1 VDYLIDEEEVAL
13 VRVSEIT
20 NELKSG
26 LEQHIRRVYPVIQG
40 PQRWG
45 NLLEKRTS
53 YFENIFPLVKEPLI
67 EAIPK
72 YKPGQNSKPK
82 ELKDI
87 PGLTTNES
95 ERLEAL
101 GELLTLA
108 KVDYDLYGHQKE
120 SIVGHLKGHD
130 VVVATGTGS
139 GKTESFLYPMLSHL
153 NDEGRRCKVKGEVSE
168 RAVKCLI
175 LYPMNAL
182 VADQMARL
190 RDLMGN
196 PKIATKLM
204 RNGYGRFPQF
214 GMYTGRTEYHGWYA
228 EPYTVEKNG
237 VETTEWDVSKKLDRT
252 KNYISQFEQ
261 IKKRPEA
268 WKQLMNRNKIPSIGG
283 RPEIAPDDD
292 ELALTFDE
300 LSPVAQKDTLELHE
314 SYYNMTKAELKQK
327 RFYIDHEEDQFK
339 RFKRRDQL
347 NATHLSCIGDRLD
360 RELVARHQMHLGG
373 VRQYLKYKH
382 AEHCPDDATA
392 ETLIEGYG
400 VGIPDTMV
408 TNYSMLEYML
418 MRPLEHTFWDSTGRW
433 LRQCKRES
441 TDPER
446 RRLLLVVDEAHLYQ
460 GAMGTE
466 FSLLLNRLLSV
477 LGVPRHRLQFIITSA
492 SLGSDQ
498 ELKREYVSKLLS
510 LQDDH
515 ERRDNMV
522 LPTSKL
528 ADVETLAGEEA
539 LIQQEEVNVLV
550 RAAQRIIQGERRA
563 LVEQETL
570 ENLLSREVVRQAQ
583 QNYIDNGGDE
593 EDHSM
598 MHKHVVFQCLSQYPP
613 AVRLRRILLRPDT
626 VNDDLGNTIRE
637 WYKEREVDLAGQELG
652 RLPRRH
658 DLLVDLMIAET
669 VEDKV
674 AKLALDVLLDIIAAG
689 VCYHPTKFMRDPFMP
704 LRMHLMLRG
713 DNITRICAG
722 CGTMVAEGIFTCS
735 SGHCG
740 GRTYDLFFDRNCGG
754 TYLLVWYEYTG
765 AYSFSAASESLNSP
779 DYTQIRLKHAHQRR
793 NFNDRTRKDELIGLL
808 TRVVDDN
815 DDDFTHYL
823 GLKGGTVLGKGT
835 VVAKRDEDE
844 WIKIKVTQHTKNGQ
858 PHPSKLKSWELSNGR
873 IDPRQCM
880 YCTRD
885 YTRKMSP
892 QFSNTQTRGDEFFLQ
907 SISLGTSLLDPNDSH
922 HSHKGRKMML
932 FSDGRQRAAKM
943 ALKIK
948 NDSAIDEGR
957 TMFVALQRQSWFQAL
972 PEKER
977 AINNIYGYFCLFA
990 ASMRLNPLS
999 DTAQMPERS
1008 RMLGHSALVSAFLAH
1023 TFPTE
1028 ETEIILENLVAR
1040 STTSSDII
1048 VEDYLMLHTKKT
1060 MERDSFKNIQTLRD
1074 QIEDEDEEG
1083 KKKVEDLRKA
1093 MDKHVESTLQAKKG
1107 NLKECVLHFY
1117 DELKLPEEFSAW
1129 GDELTNK
1136 LTFFEEMT
1144 GRQWNWDATII
1155 AFDNLSTIVQDELLM
1170 KTFATKRMI
1179 LDDHEEGHLHLSE
1192 ALAKSLLQRLKNGN
1206 ITSED
1211 MASAMHQ
1218 WRKTV
1223 RRSDTYSEPPRQFG
1237 ALLIRWISHEL
1248 FGTHTLG
1255 LGSFRLLMSE
1265 DEEKMLGDLSK
1276 IVATHLPLMF
1286 MDIGSV
1292 SNKDPPGSTER
1303 AFLSLNGGHSPRLLT
1318 TSTHYDSYD
1327 DIMHRQKPYTDLR
1340 TLVINLSQSFADLTG
1355 GNPSAGAI
1363 RRILEVWIE
1372 HLQASQLWPL
1382 FTFPKEDADEIYL
1395 NPARIVFVPAPED
1408 LLLCTSCFTPRYHNL
1423 DVGCI
1428 ADGCSERTTFTIQ
1441 EEGGRKYHEERLAVW
1456 SQRVE
1461 KLAQPNAVPMIYRAE
1476 EHTAQISEK
1485 LGRDDLFSNTELYE
1499 LMFQDVPMESHAI
1512 GTDSDIEQPPID
1524 ILSCTTTMEV
1534 GIDIGDLTAVALRTV
1549 PPHAANYQQRVGRA
1563 GRGASEVS
1571 MAITWVDNSS
1581 YAQTYFLQPERLLKH
1596 PDEPPKIY
1604 LDNQKI
1610 KQRHFNALS
1619 IQKFFKR
1626 LPFSTESLTFDHM
1639 EGGGRNLLESLGSY
1653 DAFLEN
1659 RNPHYSA
1666 TRFISWLDD
1675 LIAQGN
1681 EESRSQLKA
1690 MMEASTV
1697 STEALALQYARS
1709 LKTRVKRWVDMRRP
1723 EEGGENFGE

>member
-1 VDYLIDEEEVAL
+1 MKNGVNNM

-20 NELKSG
+20 SALKNG

-45 NLLEKRTS
+45 NMLEKRST
-53 YFENIFPLVKEPLI
+53 YFESIFPLVKEPLI

-72 YKPGQNSKPK
+72 YKPGENSKPT

-87 PGLTTNES
+87 AGLTPNES

-120 SIVGHLKGHD
+120 SIVGHVKGHD

-139 GKTESFLYPMLSHL
+139 GKTESFLFPMLTHL
-153 NDEGRRCKVKGEVSE
+153 NDEARRCDAEGEASE

-190 RDLMGN
+190 RDLMGD

-228 EPYTVEKNG
+228 EPHTVEENG
-237 VETTEWDVSKKLDRT
+237 VETTEWDVSKKLKRT
-252 KNYISQFEQ
+252 KNYISQFENLRQ
-261 IKKRPEA
+261 RPDA
-268 WKQLMNRNKIPSIGG
+268 WEQLKNRNKIPSIGG

-300 LSPVAQKDTLELHE
+300 LSPVAQKDTLANHE
-314 SYYNMTKAELKQK
+314 SYYNMTKAELRRK
-327 RFYIDHEEDQFK
+327 RFHLDPEKDQFK
-339 RFKRRDQL
+339 RFKRRDQAR
-347 NATHLSCIGDRLD
+347 ATHLSCIGDRLD

-373 VRQYLKYKH
+373 VRQYLKHKH

-392 ETLIEGYG
+392 ETLIQGYG
-400 VGIPDTMV
+400 VGAPDTMV

-433 LRQCKRES
+433 LRECERES

-477 LGVPRHRLQFIITSA
+477 LEVSRHRLQFIITSA

-510 LQDDH
+510 LQEDP
-515 ERRDNMV
+515 ERRGNMV
-522 LPTSKL
+522 LPTSQL
-528 ADVETLAGEEA
+528 ADVDPLEGEEA
-539 LIQQEEVNVLV
+539 LIEQEEATVLA
-550 RAAQRIIQGERRA
+550 RAGQRIGEGERRA
-563 LVEQETL
+563 VVEQETL
-570 ENLLSREVVRQAQ
+570 MTLLGNDAVHQAQ
-583 QNYIDNGGDE
+583 QDYIDLGGDE
-593 EDHSM
+593 EKESM

-613 AVRLRRILLRPDT
+613 AVRLRRMLLRPDT
-626 VNDDLGNTIRE
+626 VNEDLANAVRQ
-637 WYKEREVDLAGQELG
+637 WYAEREVNLDGQELG

-658 DLLVDLMIAET
+658 DLLVDLMIAEN
-669 VEDKV
+669 VEGEV

-689 VCYHPTKFMRDPFMP
+689 VRYHPTKFMRDPFMP

-713 DNITRICAG
+713 DNVSRICAG

-735 SGHCG
+735 AAGCG

-765 AYSFSAASESLNSP
+765 AYAFSAATADLRSP
-779 DYTQIRLKHAHQRR
+779 DHTQLRLTQAHQRR
-793 NFNDRTRKDELIGLL
+793 NFNDRTRRDELLGLL
-808 TRVVDDN
+808 TRVMDDD

-823 GLKGGTVLGKGT
+823 GLKGGTVLGRGAP
-835 VVAKRDEDE
+835 VEGRNEDE
-844 WIKIKVTQHTKNGQ
+844 WIKIKVTQHTNAEGQ
-858 PHPSKLKSWELSNGR
+858 PHPSKLKSWEVSNGR

-885 YTRKMSP
+885 YTRKQSP

-922 HSHKGRKMML
+922 HPHKGRKMML

-957 TMFVALQRQSWFQAL
+957 TMFVALQRQPWFQEL

-1008 RMLGHSALVSAFLAH
+1008 RMLGHSALISAFLAH

-1028 ETEIILENLVAR
+1028 ETEAILAHLVAR
-1040 STTSSDII
+1040 SAASEDI
-1048 VEDYLMLHTKKT
+1048 VEDYLKHHIKDT
-1060 MERDSFKNIQTLRD
+1060 MQKETFTNIRTLRER
-1074 QIEDEDEEG
+1074 IEDEDEEG
-1083 KKKVEDLRKA
+1083 QASVDGLKKA
-1093 MDKHVESTLQAKKG
+1093 MAEHVSSILSANEG
-1107 NLKECVLHFY
+1107 NLKRCVLHY
-1117 DELKLPEEFSAW
+1117 AEHLELPGDFTAW
-1129 GDELTNK
+1129 GDELGQK
-1136 LTFFEEMT
+1136 LTFFEENT
-1144 GRQWNWDATII
+1144 GGEWKWESLQQ
-1155 AFDNLSTIVQDELLM
+1155 AFDNLSIIVQDELL
-1170 KTFATKRMI
+1170 TNAFATKRMI

-1192 ALAKSLLQRLKNGN
+1192 TLAKSLLQRLNDGD
-1206 ITSED
+1206 ITPTD
-1211 MASAMHQ
+1211 MTNAMQ
-1218 WRKTV
+1218 RWRESV
-1223 RRSDTYSEPPRQFG
+1223 RPSDTYSDPPRQFG
-1237 ALLIRWISHEL
+1237 ALLLRWISHEL

-1255 LGSFRLLMSE
+1255 LGSFRLLMT
-1265 DEEKMLGDLSK
+1265 EEEENMLGGLSEL
-1276 IVATHLPLMF
+1276 VATHLPLMF

-1292 SNKDPPGSTER
+1292 AVKSECSTER
-1303 AFLSLNGGHSPRLLT
+1303 ALHSTAGHSPRLLT

-1327 DIMHRQKPYTDLR
+1327 DIMHRKKPFTNQR
-1340 TLVINLSQSFADLTG
+1340 TLEIELSRRFASLVN
-1355 GNPSAGAI
+1355 GNPPAGAI
-1363 RRILEVWIE
+1363 KRILEPWIT

-1382 FTFPKEDADEIYL
+1382 FTLRPVGDLNEIYL
-1395 NPARIVFVPAPED
+1395 NPARIVFVPAQEG
-1408 LLLCTSCFTPRYHNL
+1408 LRLCTSCFTPRYHNL
-1423 DVGCI
+1423 ELGCI
-1428 ADGCSERTTFTIQ
+1428 AEGCNERTTFTIQ
-1441 EEGGRKYHEERLAVW
+1441 EEGGRRYHDERLAVW
-1456 SQRVE
+1456 AQRVE
-1461 KLAQPNAVPMIYRAE
+1461 KLAQPHAVPMIYRAE

-1485 LGRDDLFSNTELYE
+1485 LGRDDLFSTTELYE

-1512 GTDSDIEQPPID
+1512 GTDTDIEQPPID

-1604 LDNQKI
+1604 LENQKI

-1626 LPFSTESLTFDHM
+1626 LVFSSESLTFAHM
-1639 EGGGRNLLESLGSY
+1639 DDGGRNLLESLGSY

-1659 RNPHYSA
+1659 RNPRYSA
-1666 TRFISWLDD
+1666 AAFIEWLDD
-1675 LIAQGN
+1675 LIGQGN
-1681 EESRSQLKA
+1681 EEARTLLAA

-1697 STEALALQYARS
+1697 SSEEMALQYARS
-1709 LKTRVKRWVDMRRP
+1709 LRTRVGQWVENRRP
-1723 EEGGENFGE
+1723 QEGGEGHGE